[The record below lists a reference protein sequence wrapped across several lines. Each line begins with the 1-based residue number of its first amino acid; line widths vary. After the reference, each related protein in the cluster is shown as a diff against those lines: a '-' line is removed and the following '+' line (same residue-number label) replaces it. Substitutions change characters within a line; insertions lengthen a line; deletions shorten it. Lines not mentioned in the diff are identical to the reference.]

1 VQSIGDREGGA
12 AISVGVVGVKESE
25 YIREIRDVRDE
36 RFLVFP
42 CAATNVAATR
52 RAATR
57 RAATRRAATD
67 FIKSLQS
74 YYTAACET
82 SFNIDFLAN
91 FKKRMGKKRP
101 PTTNF

>member
-1 VQSIGDREGGA
+1 VVFSCKREVQSIGDREGGA

-52 RAATR
+52 RAAT
-57 RAATRRAATD
+57 D

-74 YYTAACET
+74 YYNRTAA
-82 SFNIDFLAN
+82 D
-91 FKKRMGKKRP
+91 
-101 PTTNF
+101 